1 MKVSPQFM
9 LTMKSIDVDN
19 AAELTQLVQQMLQ
32 QMQTRFGE
40 MNNSIVSRIDE
51 MGKKID
57 ELEGSIGELIQEAQ
71 TENEGAAQQK
81 H

>member
-1 MKVSPQFM
+1 MKVSPQFL
-9 LTMKSIDVDN
+9 LTMQIIDVDN

-57 ELEGSIGELIQEAQ
+57 ELEGSIGELIQEAS
-71 TENEGAAQQK
+71 TENEGAAQ
-81 H
+81 